1 MCYYQ
6 GAMKMKEKTIPA
18 SEFKAKCLRILDHLG
33 PQGVV
38 ITKRGKPVAR
48 VIPLPQKTGKDFYG
62 CMAGKIT
69 VKGNIFSTG
78 RKWDAQS

>member
-1 MCYYQ
+1 
-6 GAMKMKEKTIPA
+6 MKAKDKTIPA

-33 PQGVV
+33 PQGII
-38 ITKRGKPVAR
+38 ITKRGQPVAR
-48 VIPLPQKTGKDFYG
+48 VVPLPKKTGKDFYG
-62 CMAGKIT
+62 CMAGKII